1 MPISDHDLSV
11 LLARFEETPLPELT
25 TRDIRLQAAPGRA
38 DVLIGMRRSGKTYVM
53 FQRMRELLAEGIPRG
68 RILYLNLED
77 DRLGEADLRVLDRSL
92 EHFYRKH
99 PEARAVTSHLFFDEI
114 HVVPGWERF
123 IRRVLDTEN
132 VRICLTGSSAKLMS
146 TEVHTSL
153 RGRSSATEVLPFG
166 LRETARREEI
176 GLPETWPPGPR
187 KISRLA
193 ALVDHHLVR
202 GGFPDVFGL
211 HPFDR
216 VQALQDYVELV
227 ILRDVVERHG
237 VENLTALRHL
247 VQALFAANANSFSVS
262 RLHGLFS
269 SRGIRVGKGTLI
281 DYLGHLTDAY
291 LVFLVPIRTRSEKQR
306 IVNPR
311 KVFSVDP
318 GLAFAMQ
325 TAGAENTG
333 ALLEN
338 LVYLELR
345 RRIGR
350 RATHAVTWYRTS
362 TGREVDFAVDP
373 VQPGGLLELY
383 QVSADLTAAET
394 REREVRALAE
404 AMSETGISEA
414 TIVTL
419 SGREDIAV
427 EAGSIRV
434 RPAWDWAL
442 SPHDAA

>member
-1 MPISDHDLSV
+1 MSINEHELAV
-11 LLARFEETPLPELT
+11 LLARFEESPLPELVA
-25 TRDIRLQAAPGRA
+25 RDVRLQAAPGRA

-53 FQRMRELLAEGIPRG
+53 FQRMKELLAGGVPRG
-68 RILYLNLED
+68 RMLYLNLED
-77 DRLGEADLRVLDRSL
+77 DRLGEADLEFLDRAL
-92 EHFYRKH
+92 ELFYRRR
-99 PEARAVTSHLFFDEI
+99 PEARTTTAHLFFDEI

-153 RGRSSATEVLPFG
+153 RGRSAATEVLPFG
-166 LRETARREEI
+166 LREAARREEI
-176 GLPETWPPGPR
+176 PIPDRWPPGPR
-187 KISRLA
+187 AVSRLA
-193 ALVDHHLVR
+193 ALVDEHLIS
-202 GGFPDVFGL
+202 GGFPDVQEL

-227 ILRDVVERHG
+227 TLGDVVERHG
-237 VENLTALRHL
+237 VENLPALRHL
-247 VQALFAANANSFSVS
+247 VRALFAANANSFSVS
-262 RLHGLFS
+262 RLHGLLV
-269 SRGIRVGKGTLI
+269 SRGVRVGKATLL

-291 LVFLVPIRTRSEKQR
+291 LVFLVPIRTRSEKRR

-311 KVFSVDP
+311 KVYSIDP

-325 TAGAENTG
+325 TGGATNTG

-350 RATHAVTWYRTS
+350 RASGAIGWYRT
-362 TGREVDFAVDP
+362 TGGHEVDFAVDP
-373 VQPGGLLELY
+373 VQPGEVLRLY
-383 QVSADLTAAET
+383 QVCADISAPDT
-394 REREVRALAE
+394 REREVRALSE
-404 AMSETGISEA
+404 AMTETGVPEA
-414 TIVTL
+414 CIVTL
-419 SGREDIAV
+419 AGREDIV
-427 EAGSIRV
+427 VDAGEIRV

-442 SPHDAA
+442 SV